1 MSAILDGV
9 LDILQ
14 LKVKVTLMVEKEY
27 DADSVKVLRGL
38 EPVRAR
44 PGMYTRTES
53 PTHIVQE
60 VIDNAADEALG
71 GHATKINVN
80 IYKDGAVQV
89 IDNGRGIPVQI
100 PKGETQA
107 AVELVFVQLHA
118 GGKFDKEDES
128 SSYRFSGGLHGVG
141 VSVTNALSTRLE
153 VQIKRDGNKYSLV
166 FENGERVQ
174 ALEIIGT
181 CAKKDTGTTVKC
193 WPDPKYFDAPRVSL
207 TQLEHLIKSKAVLLR
222 GVTVTLSIEGDEG
235 FEEKSWTYNEGLP
248 QYLDEL
254 IGERQLEEGQEVA
267 IPTISGESY
276 ATENNDSVS
285 KGEGSIWAISFGLG
299 GGHGESYVNLIPT
312 LSGGTHEAGMRNGVF
327 EAVKTFMEHHSMMQ
341 RGVKI
346 TSEDVWNNVCYVL
359 AAKVLDPQF
368 QGQTKEKLTNRDAM
382 KMIASSVRPI
392 MENWLTQNIDFAKR
406 ISDLV
411 NSTAAARNKSTKKIE
426 KRKTTGIN
434 LMPAKLTDC
443 EAAGTMEAELFLVEG
458 DSAGGSAKM
467 GRNNEFQSLLP
478 LRGKVLNTWEVDAG
492 RIFGNSE
499 VHDIFVALGIEPH
512 TMQDDPDFSGLRY
525 GKLCLLSDADVDGSH
540 IQVLLLTLFLK
551 HAPKLIERGHVYI
564 SQPPL
569 YRIDVPAQGKSK
581 PMRKVYVADDL
592 EKMATI
598 EKLKREGVAE
608 EKLGIQRFKG
618 LGEMNPDQLWETTLC
633 PDTRR
638 LIQVRL
644 PELESSE
651 ALDMFNMLMAKNQAP
666 ARKEWIERRGNDVK
680 ADV

>member
-1 MSAILDGV
+1 MA
-9 LDILQ
+9 
-14 LKVKVTLMVEKEY
+14 EKEY

-44 PGMYTRTES
+44 PGMYTRTDS

-71 GHATKINVN
+71 GHATDIHVT
-80 IYKDGAVQV
+80 IFKDGAVEV
-89 IDNGRGIPVQI
+89 TDNGRGIPVEV
-100 PKGETQA
+100 PKGETQP

-118 GGKFDKEDES
+118 GGKFDKEDEN

-141 VSVTNALSTRLE
+141 VSVTNALSTRLD
-153 VQIKRDGNKYSLV
+153 VQVKRNGKVYSLS
-166 FENGERVQ
+166 FENGHCVQ
-174 ALEIIGT
+174 PLTEIGK
-181 CAKKDTGTTVKC
+181 CLKKDTGTTVKC
-193 WPDPKYFDAPRVSL
+193 WPDPKYFDSPRVSIP
-207 TQLEHLIKSKAVLLR
+207 QLEHLIKSKAVLLR
-222 GVTVTLSIEGDEG
+222 GVSVTLSIEGQEG
-235 FEEKSWTYNEGLP
+235 FEERTWKYENGLP

-254 IGERQLEEGQEVA
+254 IGEREITDDELPIPIISDEFYHQENMDG
-267 IPTISGESY
+267 I
-276 ATENNDSVS
+276 S
-285 KGEGSIWAISFGLG
+285 KGEGAIWALSFAAG
-299 GGHGESYVNLIPT
+299 GGRGESYVNLIPT

-327 EAVKTFMEHHSMMQ
+327 EAVKSFMEHHGMMQ
-341 RGVKI
+341 RGIKVS
-346 TSEDVWNNVCYVL
+346 SEDVWNNVYYVL

-382 KMIASSVRPI
+382 KMVASAVKPL
-392 MENWLTQNIDFAKR
+392 MEHWLTQNVEHAKR

-411 NSTAAARNKSTKKIE
+411 NRSAAARNKSTQKIE

-492 RIFGNSE
+492 RIFANSE

-512 TMQDDPDFSGLRY
+512 TLKDNPDFSGLRY
-525 GKLCLLSDADVDGSH
+525 GKLCILSDADVDGSH
-540 IQVLLLTLFLK
+540 IQVLLLTMLLR

-569 YRIDVPAQGKSK
+569 YRIDVPAHGKNN
-581 PMRKVYVADDL
+581 PARKIYVSDDV
-592 EKMATI
+592 EKMTVI
-598 EKLKREGVAE
+598 ERLKREGVAE
-608 EKLGIQRFKG
+608 ERLSIQRFKG
-618 LGEMNPDQLWETTLC
+618 LGEMNPEQLWETTLC

-644 PELESSE
+644 PEGEVDD
-651 ALDMFNMLMAKNQAP
+651 ALKVFDMLMAKNESA
-666 ARKEWIERRGNDVK
+666 ARKEWMERRANDVE

>member
-1 MSAILDGV
+1 MA
-9 LDILQ
+9 
-14 LKVKVTLMVEKEY
+14 EKEY

-44 PGMYTRTES
+44 PGMYTRTDS

-71 GHATKINVN
+71 GHATDIHVT
-80 IYKDGAVQV
+80 IFKDGAVEV
-89 IDNGRGIPVQI
+89 TDNGRGIPVEV
-100 PKGETQA
+100 PKGETQP

-118 GGKFDKEDES
+118 GGKFDKEDEN

-141 VSVTNALSTRLE
+141 VSVTNALSTRLD
-153 VQIKRDGNKYSLV
+153 VQVKRNGKVYSLS
-166 FENGERVQ
+166 FENGHCLQ
-174 ALEIIGT
+174 PLTEIGK
-181 CAKKDTGTTVKC
+181 CLKKDTGTTVKC
-193 WPDPKYFDAPRVSL
+193 WPDPKYFDSPRVSIP
-207 TQLEHLIKSKAVLLR
+207 QLEHLIKSKAVLLR
-222 GVTVTLSIEGDEG
+222 GVSVTLSIEGQEG
-235 FEEKSWTYNEGLP
+235 FEERTWKYENGLP

-254 IGERQLEEGQEVA
+254 IGEREITDDELPIPIISDEFYHQENMDG
-267 IPTISGESY
+267 I
-276 ATENNDSVS
+276 S
-285 KGEGSIWAISFGLG
+285 KGEGAIWALSFGAG
-299 GGHGESYVNLIPT
+299 GGRGESYVNLIPT
-312 LSGGTHEAGMRNGVF
+312 LSGGTHEAGMRNGLF
-327 EAVKTFMEHHSMMQ
+327 EAVKSFMEHHGMMQ
-341 RGVKI
+341 RGIKVS
-346 TSEDVWNNVCYVL
+346 SEDVWNNVYYVL

-382 KMIASSVRPI
+382 KMVASAVKPL
-392 MENWLTQNIDFAKR
+392 MEHWLTQNVEHAKR

-411 NSTAAARNKSTKKIE
+411 NRSAAARNKSTQKIE

-492 RIFGNSE
+492 RIFANSE

-512 TMQDDPDFSGLRY
+512 TLKDNPDFSGLRY
-525 GKLCLLSDADVDGSH
+525 GKLCILSDADVDGSH
-540 IQVLLLTLFLK
+540 IQVLLLTMLLR

-569 YRIDVPAQGKSK
+569 YRIDVPAYGKNN
-581 PMRKVYVADDL
+581 PARKIYVSDDV
-592 EKMATI
+592 EKMTVI
-598 EKLKREGVAE
+598 ERLKREGVAE
-608 EKLGIQRFKG
+608 ERLSIQRFKG
-618 LGEMNPDQLWETTLC
+618 LGEMNPEQLWETTLC

-644 PELESSE
+644 PEGEVDD
-651 ALDMFNMLMAKNQAP
+651 ALKVFDMLMAKNESA
-666 ARKEWIERRGNDVK
+666 ARKEWMERRANDVE

>member
-1 MSAILDGV
+1 MAD
-9 LDILQ
+9 
-14 LKVKVTLMVEKEY
+14 KEY
-27 DADSVKVLRGL
+27 GADSVKVLRGL

-44 PGMYTRTES
+44 PGMYTRTDS

-60 VIDNAADEALG
+60 VLDNAADEALG
-71 GHATKINVN
+71 GHATNIHLT

-89 IDNGRGIPVQI
+89 TDNGRGIPVEI
-100 PKGETQA
+100 PSGETQP

-118 GGKFDKEDES
+118 GGKFDKEDEN

-153 VQIKRDGNKYSLV
+153 VTVKRDGKIHSLA
-166 FENGERVQ
+166 FENGNTTQPLAEVGKCLKR
-174 ALEIIGT
+174 E
-181 CAKKDTGTTVKC
+181 TGTTVKC
-193 WPDPKYFDAPRVSL
+193 WPDPKYFDSPKVSIN
-207 TQLEHLIKSKAVLLR
+207 QLEHLIKSKAVLLR
-222 GVTVTLSIEGDEG
+222 GVTVTLSIETSDGFDERT
-235 FEEKSWTYNEGLP
+235 WTYEGGLP
-248 QYLDEL
+248 QYLEEL
-254 IGERQLEEGQEVA
+254 VGEVEPAEIAETEP
-267 IPTISGESY
+267 IPIISGEFYHQESN
-276 ATENNDSVS
+276 EGIS
-285 KGEGSIWAISFGLG
+285 KGEGAIWALVFGNG
-299 GGHGESYVNLIPT
+299 GGRGESYVNLIPT

-327 EAVKTFMEHHSMMQ
+327 EAVKSFMEHHGMMQ
-341 RGVKI
+341 RGIKVS
-346 TSEDVWNNVCYVL
+346 SEDVWANVCYVL

-382 KMIASSVRPI
+382 KMVASAVKP
-392 MENWLTQNIDFAKR
+392 MVETWLSQNVEHAKR

-411 NSTAAARNKSTKKIE
+411 NRSAAARNKSTQKIE
-426 KRKTTGIN
+426 KKKSSGVN
-434 LMPAKLTDC
+434 MMPAKLTDC

-492 RIFGNSE
+492 RIFANSE

-512 TMQDDPDFSGLRY
+512 TMKDNPDFSGLRY
-525 GKLCLLSDADVDGSH
+525 GKLCILSDADVDGSH
-540 IQVLLLTLFLK
+540 IQVLLLTMLLR

-569 YRIDVPAQGKSK
+569 YRIDVPAQGKNK
-581 PMRKVYVADDL
+581 PARKVYVSDD
-592 EKMATI
+592 I
-598 EKLKREGVAE
+598 EKASMIERLKRDGVSE
-608 EKLGIQRFKG
+608 DKLMIQRFKG
-618 LGEMNPDQLWETTLC
+618 LGEMNPEQLWETTLC

-644 PELESSE
+644 PENEVE
-651 ALDMFNMLMAKNQAP
+651 GAHKMFDMLMAKNEAS
-666 ARKEWIERRGNDVK
+666 ARKEWMERRGNDVE

>member
-1 MSAILDGV
+1 MA
-9 LDILQ
+9 Q
-14 LKVKVTLMVEKEY
+14 KEY

-44 PGMYTRTES
+44 PGMYTRTDS

-71 GHATKINVN
+71 GHATNIHVT

-89 IDNGRGIPVQI
+89 SDNGRGIPVQI
-100 PKGETQA
+100 PTGETQA

-153 VQIKRDGNKYSLV
+153 VQVKRDGNIYQIA
-166 FENGERVQ
+166 FANGERLQ
-174 ALEIIGT
+174 ALEITGK
-181 CAKKDTGTTVKC
+181 CAKKDTGTSVKC
-193 WPDPKYFDAPRVSL
+193 WPDPQYFDAPRVSL
-207 TQLEHLIKSKAVLLR
+207 SQLEHLIKSKAVLLR
-222 GVTVTLSIEGDEG
+222 GVTVTLSIESENG
-235 FEEKSWTYNEGLP
+235 FDEKSWTYTGGLP

-254 IGERQLEEGQEVA
+254 IGERQMEEGQEA
-267 IPTISGESY
+267 PIPIISGEFY
-276 ATENNDSVS
+276 AEENADAVS
-285 KGEGSIWAISFGLG
+285 KGEGAIWALSFGMG
-299 GGHGESYVNLIPT
+299 GGRGESYVNLIPT

-346 TSEDVWNNVCYVL
+346 SAEDVWNNVCYVL

-382 KMIASSVRPI
+382 KMIAASVKPM

-411 NSTAAARNKSTKKIE
+411 NSTAAARNKSTQKIE
-426 KRKTTGIN
+426 KRKSTGIN

-443 EAAGTMEAELFLVEG
+443 EAAGTLEAELFLVEG

-478 LRGKVLNTWEVDAG
+478 LRGKVLNTWEVEAG
-492 RIFGNSE
+492 RIFANSE

-512 TMQDDPDFSGLRY
+512 TMQDEPDFSGLRY

-569 YRIDVPAQGKSK
+569 YRIDVPAQGKNK
-581 PMRKVYVADDL
+581 PIRKLYVADDL

-598 EKLKREGVAE
+598 EKLKREGIDE
-608 EKLGIQRFKG
+608 EKLSIQRFKG
-618 LGEMNPDQLWETTLC
+618 LGEMNPEQLWETTLC

-644 PELESSE
+644 PEEASSE
-651 ALDMFNMLMAKNQAP
+651 AFDMFNMLMAKNQAP
-666 ARKEWIERRGNDVK
+666 ARKEWIERRGNDVE

>member
-1 MSAILDGV
+1 MA
-9 LDILQ
+9 
-14 LKVKVTLMVEKEY
+14 EKEY
-27 DADSVKVLRGL
+27 DADSVRVLRGL

-44 PGMYTRTES
+44 PGMYTRTDS

-71 GHATKINVN
+71 GHASHISVTVF
-80 IYKDGAVQV
+80 KDGAVEV
-89 IDNGRGIPVQI
+89 SDNGRGIPVEI
-100 PKGETQA
+100 PTGESQP

-153 VQIKRDGNKYSLV
+153 VKVKRGGKIHGLT
-166 FENGERVQ
+166 FANGDCIEP
-174 ALEIIGT
+174 LTEIGK
-181 CAKKDTGTTVKC
+181 CLKKDTGTTVKC
-193 WPDPKYFDAPRVSL
+193 WPDPKYFDSPRVSL
-207 TQLEHLIKSKAVLLR
+207 SQLEHLIKSKAVLLR
-222 GVTVTLSIEGDEG
+222 GVSVTLTTENADG
-235 FEEKSWTYNEGLP
+235 FEERSWSYEGGLP
-248 QYLDEL
+248 QYLDEM
-254 IGERQLEEGQEVA
+254 IGEREEVENEPQ
-267 IPTISGESY
+267 IPIISGEFY
-276 ATENNDSVS
+276 HNENNEGIS
-285 KGEGSIWAISFGLG
+285 KGEGSLWALSFGAG
-299 GGHGESYVNLIPT
+299 GARGESYVNLIPT
-312 LSGGTHEAGMRNGVF
+312 LSGGTHEAGLRNGVF
-327 EAVKTFMEHHSMMQ
+327 ESVKSFMEHHSMMQ

-346 TSEDVWNNVCYVL
+346 SSEDVWNNVCYVL

-382 KMIASSVRPI
+382 KMVASSVKPI
-392 MENWLTQNIDFAKR
+392 METWLSQNVEYAKR

-411 NSTAAARNKSTKKIE
+411 NRSAAARNKSTQKIE
-426 KRKTTGIN
+426 KRKSSGVN
-434 LMPAKLTDC
+434 MMPSKLTDC
-443 EAAGTMEAELFLVEG
+443 EAAGTMAAELFLVEG

-512 TMQDDPDFSGLRY
+512 TLNDNPDFSGLRY
-525 GKLCLLSDADVDGSH
+525 GKLCILSDADVDGSH
-540 IQVLLLTLFLK
+540 IQVLLLTLFLR

-569 YRIDVPAQGKSK
+569 YRIDVPAQGKNK
-581 PMRKVYVADDL
+581 PARKIYVSDDA
-592 EKMATI
+592 EKISTL
-598 EKLKREGVAE
+598 EKLKREGVSE
-608 EKLGIQRFKG
+608 DKVSIQRFKG

-638 LIQVRL
+638 LVQVRM
-644 PELESSE
+644 PEGESKV
-651 ALDMFNMLMAKNQAP
+651 AHKMFDMLMAKNESA
-666 ARKEWIERRGNDVK
+666 ARKEWIERRGNDVE

>member
-1 MSAILDGV
+1 MA
-9 LDILQ
+9 
-14 LKVKVTLMVEKEY
+14 EKEY
-27 DADSVKVLRGL
+27 DADSVRVLRGL

-44 PGMYTRTES
+44 PGMYTRTDS

-71 GHATKINVN
+71 GHATN
-80 IYKDGAVQV
+80 IAVTIFKDGSVEV
-89 IDNGRGIPVQI
+89 SDNGRGIPVEI
-100 PKGETQA
+100 PTGETQP

-118 GGKFDKEDES
+118 GGKFDKEDEN

-153 VQIKRDGNKYSLV
+153 VKVKRDGKIHGLI
-166 FENGERVQ
+166 FANGDCIEP
-174 ALEIIGT
+174 LKEIGK
-181 CAKKDTGTTVKC
+181 CLKKDTGTTVKC
-193 WPDPKYFDAPRVSL
+193 WPDAKYFDAPRVSIP
-207 TQLEHLIKSKAVLLR
+207 QLEHLIKSKAVLLR
-222 GVTVTLSIEGDEG
+222 GVSVTLAVEGADGFDER
-235 FEEKSWTYNEGLP
+235 SWTYEGGLP
-248 QYLDEL
+248 QYLDEM
-254 IGERQLEEGQEVA
+254 IGEREVVDDEPQ
-267 IPTISGESY
+267 IPTIFGEFYHNESN
-276 ATENNDSVS
+276 EGIS
-285 KGEGSIWAISFGLG
+285 KGEGSIWALSFGAG
-299 GGHGESYVNLIPT
+299 GARGESYVNLIPT
-312 LSGGTHEAGMRNGVF
+312 LSGGTHEAGLRNGVF
-327 EAVKTFMEHHSMMQ
+327 EAVKSFMEHHSMMQ
-341 RGVKI
+341 RGVKVS
-346 TSEDVWNNVCYVL
+346 SEDVWNNVCYVL

-382 KMIASSVRPI
+382 KMVASSVKPI
-392 MENWLTQNIDFAKR
+392 METWLSQNVEQAKR

-411 NSTAAARNKSTKKIE
+411 NRSAAARNKSTQKIE
-426 KRKTTGIN
+426 KRKSSGVN
-434 LMPAKLTDC
+434 MMPSKLTDC
-443 EAAGTMEAELFLVEG
+443 EAAGTMAAELFLVEG

-512 TMQDDPDFSGLRY
+512 TINDNPDFSGLRY
-525 GKLCLLSDADVDGSH
+525 GKLCILSDADVDGSH
-540 IQVLLLTLFLK
+540 IQVLLLTLFLR

-581 PMRKVYVADDL
+581 PARKIYVSDDA
-592 EKMATI
+592 EKISTL

-608 EKLGIQRFKG
+608 DKVGIQRFKG

-638 LIQVRL
+638 LVQVRM
-644 PELESSE
+644 PEGE
-651 ALDMFNMLMAKNQAP
+651 AKVAHKMFDMLMAKNESA
-666 ARKEWIERRGNDVK
+666 ARKEWIERRGNDVE

>member
-1 MSAILDGV
+1 MA
-9 LDILQ
+9 
-14 LKVKVTLMVEKEY
+14 EKEY
-27 DADSVKVLRGL
+27 DADSVRVLRGL

-44 PGMYTRTES
+44 PGMYTRTDS

-71 GHATKINVN
+71 GHASHISVTVF
-80 IYKDGAVQV
+80 KDGAVEV
-89 IDNGRGIPVQI
+89 SDNGRGIPVEI
-100 PKGETQA
+100 PTGESQP

-153 VQIKRDGNKYSLV
+153 VKVKRGGKIHGLT
-166 FENGERVQ
+166 FANGDCIEP
-174 ALEIIGT
+174 LTEIGK
-181 CAKKDTGTTVKC
+181 CLKKDTGTTVKC
-193 WPDPKYFDAPRVSL
+193 WPDPKYFDSPRVSL
-207 TQLEHLIKSKAVLLR
+207 SQLEHLIKSKAVLLR
-222 GVTVTLSIEGDEG
+222 GVSVTLTTENADG
-235 FEEKSWTYNEGLP
+235 FEERSWTYEGGLP
-248 QYLDEL
+248 QYLDEM
-254 IGERQLEEGQEVA
+254 IGERDEVENEPQ
-267 IPTISGESY
+267 IPIISGEFY
-276 ATENNDSVS
+276 HNENNEGIS
-285 KGEGSIWAISFGLG
+285 KGEGSLWALSFGAG
-299 GGHGESYVNLIPT
+299 GARGESYVNLIPT
-312 LSGGTHEAGMRNGVF
+312 LSGGTHEAGLRNGVF
-327 EAVKTFMEHHSMMQ
+327 ESVKSFMEHHSMMQ

-346 TSEDVWNNVCYVL
+346 SSEDVWNNVCYVL

-382 KMIASSVRPI
+382 KMVASSVKPI
-392 MENWLTQNIDFAKR
+392 METWLSQNVEYAKR

-411 NSTAAARNKSTKKIE
+411 NRSAAARNKSTQKIE
-426 KRKTTGIN
+426 KRKSSGVN
-434 LMPAKLTDC
+434 MMPSKLTDC
-443 EAAGTMEAELFLVEG
+443 EAAGTMAAELFLVEG

-512 TMQDDPDFSGLRY
+512 TINDNPDFSGLRY
-525 GKLCLLSDADVDGSH
+525 GKLCILSDADVDGSH
-540 IQVLLLTLFLK
+540 IQVLLLTLFLR

-569 YRIDVPAQGKSK
+569 YRIDVPAQGKNK
-581 PMRKVYVADDL
+581 PARKIYVSDDA
-592 EKMATI
+592 EKISTL
-598 EKLKREGVAE
+598 EKLKREGVSE
-608 EKLGIQRFKG
+608 DKVGIQRFKG

-638 LIQVRL
+638 LVQVRM
-644 PELESSE
+644 PEGESKV
-651 ALDMFNMLMAKNQAP
+651 AHKMFDMLMAKNESA
-666 ARKEWIERRGNDVK
+666 ARKEWIERRGNDVE

>member
-1 MSAILDGV
+1 MA
-9 LDILQ
+9 
-14 LKVKVTLMVEKEY
+14 EKEY

-44 PGMYTRTES
+44 PGMYTRTDS

-71 GHATKINVN
+71 GHASN
-80 IYKDGAVQV
+80 IHVTIFKDGAVEV
-89 IDNGRGIPVQI
+89 SDNGRGIPVEI
-100 PKGETQA
+100 PKGETQP

-118 GGKFDKEDES
+118 GGKFDKEDEN

-141 VSVTNALSTRLE
+141 VSVTNALSTRLD
-153 VQIKRDGNKYSLV
+153 VKVKRDGKVHSLS
-166 FENGERVQ
+166 FENGHCVEP
-174 ALEIIGT
+174 LKETGK
-181 CAKKDTGTTVKC
+181 CLKKDTGTTVKC
-193 WPDPKYFDAPRVSL
+193 WPNPKYFDSAKVSIQ
-207 TQLEHLIKSKAVLLR
+207 QLEHLIKSKAVLLR
-222 GVTVTLSIEGDEG
+222 GVSVTLSIEGNDG
-235 FEEKSWTYNEGLP
+235 FEERSWAYADGLP

-254 IGERQLEEGQEVA
+254 IGEREVVDDEA
-267 IPTISGESY
+267 PIPIISGEFY
-276 ATENNDSVS
+276 HNENSDGIS
-285 KGEGSIWAISFGLG
+285 KGEGAIWALSFGAG
-299 GGHGESYVNLIPT
+299 GGRGESYVNLIPT

-327 EAVKTFMEHHSMMQ
+327 ETVKSFMEHHGMMQ
-341 RGVKI
+341 RGIKVS
-346 TSEDVWNNVCYVL
+346 SEDVWNNICYVL

-382 KMIASSVRPI
+382 KMIASAVKPI
-392 MENWLTQNIDFAKR
+392 METWLTQNVEYAKR

-411 NSTAAARNKSTKKIE
+411 NRSAAARNKSTQKIE
-426 KRKTTGIN
+426 KRKTSGIN

-492 RIFGNSE
+492 RIFANSE

-512 TMQDDPDFSGLRY
+512 TLKDNPDFSGLRY
-525 GKLCLLSDADVDGSH
+525 GKLCILSDADVDGSH
-540 IQVLLLTLFLK
+540 IQVLLLTMLLR

-569 YRIDVPAQGKSK
+569 YRIDVPAQGKNK
-581 PMRKVYVADDL
+581 PLRKIYVSDDA
-592 EKMATI
+592 EKISTI
-598 EKLKREGVAE
+598 EKLKREGIAE

-644 PELESSE
+644 PEGEVE
-651 ALDMFNMLMAKNQAP
+651 GALKMFDMLMAKNESS
-666 ARKEWIERRGNDVK
+666 ARKEWIERRGNDVE

>member
-1 MSAILDGV
+1 MA
-9 LDILQ
+9 
-14 LKVKVTLMVEKEY
+14 EKEY

-38 EPVRAR
+38 EPVKAR
-44 PGMYTRTES
+44 PGMYTRTDS

-71 GHATKINVN
+71 GHATKINVT
-80 IYKDGAVQV
+80 IYKNGAIEVA
-89 IDNGRGIPVQI
+89 DNGRGIPVQI

-118 GGKFDKEDES
+118 GGKFDKEDDT

-153 VQIKRDGNKYSLV
+153 VTVKREGNIYSLA
-166 FENGERVQ
+166 FENGARVQ
-174 ALEIIGT
+174 ALEITGK
-181 CAKKDTGTTVKC
+181 CAKKDTGTIVKC
-193 WPDPKYFDAPRVSL
+193 WPDPKYFDAPKVSL

-222 GVTVTLSIEGDEG
+222 GVTVNLSIEGNDG
-235 FEEKSWTYNEGLP
+235 FEEKSWTYANGLP

-254 IGERQLEEGQEVA
+254 IGERQLEEGQEAA

-276 ATENNDSVS
+276 AAENTDTVS
-285 KGEGSIWAISFGLG
+285 KGEGSVWAMSFGLG
-299 GGHGESYVNLIPT
+299 GGRGESYVNLIPT
-312 LSGGTHEAGMRNGVF
+312 LSGGTHEAGMRNGVY

-346 TSEDVWNNVCYVL
+346 TSEDVWNNVCFVL

-392 MENWLTQNIDFAKR
+392 VENWLTQNTEHAKR

-512 TMQDDPDFSGLRY
+512 TMDDEPDFSGLRY

-540 IQVLLLTLFLK
+540 IQVLLLTMLLK

-581 PMRKVYVADDL
+581 PMRKLYVADEH

-598 EKLKREGVAE
+598 EKLKREGIAE

-618 LGEMNPDQLWETTLC
+618 LGEMNPEQLWETTLC

-644 PELESSE
+644 PELQVSESFS
-651 ALDMFNMLMAKNQAP
+651 MFNMLMAKNQSP
-666 ARKEWIERRGNDVK
+666 ARKEWIERRGNDVE

>member
-1 MSAILDGV
+1 MA
-9 LDILQ
+9 Q
-14 LKVKVTLMVEKEY
+14 KEY

-44 PGMYTRTES
+44 PGMYTRTDS

-71 GHATKINVN
+71 GHATNIHVT

-89 IDNGRGIPVQI
+89 SDNGRGIPVQI
-100 PKGETQA
+100 PTGETQA

-153 VQIKRDGNKYSLV
+153 VQVKRDGNIYQIV
-166 FENGERVQ
+166 FANGERAQ
-174 ALEIIGT
+174 ALEITGK
-181 CAKKDTGTTVKC
+181 CAKKDTGTSVKC
-193 WPDPKYFDAPRVSL
+193 WPDPQYFDAPRVSL
-207 TQLEHLIKSKAVLLR
+207 SQLEHLIKSKAVLLR
-222 GVTVTLSIEGDEG
+222 GVTVTLSIESENG
-235 FEEKSWTYNEGLP
+235 FDEKSWTYTGGLP

-254 IGERQLEEGQEVA
+254 IGERQMEEGQEA
-267 IPTISGESY
+267 PIPIISGEFY
-276 ATENNDSVS
+276 AEENADAVS
-285 KGEGSIWAISFGLG
+285 KGEGAIWALSFGMG
-299 GGHGESYVNLIPT
+299 GGRGESYVNLIPT

-346 TSEDVWNNVCYVL
+346 SAEDVWNNVCYVL

-382 KMIASSVRPI
+382 KMIAASVKPM

-411 NSTAAARNKSTKKIE
+411 NSTAAARNKSTQKIE
-426 KRKTTGIN
+426 KRKSTGIN

-443 EAAGTMEAELFLVEG
+443 EAAGTLEAELFLVEG

-478 LRGKVLNTWEVDAG
+478 LRGKVLNTWEVEAG
-492 RIFGNSE
+492 RIFANSE

-512 TMQDDPDFSGLRY
+512 TMQDEPDFSGLRY

-569 YRIDVPAQGKSK
+569 YRIDVPAQGKNK
-581 PMRKVYVADDL
+581 PIRKLYVADDL

-598 EKLKREGVAE
+598 EKLKREGIDE
-608 EKLGIQRFKG
+608 EKLSIQRFKG
-618 LGEMNPDQLWETTLC
+618 LGEMNPEQLWETTLC

-644 PELESSE
+644 PEEASSE
-651 ALDMFNMLMAKNQAP
+651 AFDMFNMLMAKNQAP
-666 ARKEWIERRGNDVK
+666 ARKEWIERRGNDVE

>member
-1 MSAILDGV
+1 MA
-9 LDILQ
+9 
-14 LKVKVTLMVEKEY
+14 EKEY

-71 GHATKINVN
+71 GHATN
-80 IYKDGAVQV
+80 ILVTIFKDGAVEV
-89 IDNGRGIPVQI
+89 SDNGRGIPVQT

-141 VSVTNALSTRLE
+141 VSVTNALSTRLD
-153 VQIKRDGNKYSLV
+153 VQVKRDGNIYQIA
-166 FENGERVQ
+166 FEHGERVQ
-174 ALEIIGT
+174 PLEIIGK

-193 WPDPKYFDAPRVSL
+193 WPDPKYFDAPKVSL
-207 TQLEHLIKSKAVLLR
+207 TQLENLIKSKAVLLR
-222 GVTVTLSIEGDEG
+222 GVTVTLAIESENG
-235 FEEKSWTYNEGLP
+235 FEEKSWTYNGGLP
-248 QYLDEL
+248 QYLEEL
-254 IGERQLEEGQEVA
+254 TGERPVEEGQEVA
-267 IPTISGESY
+267 IPIISGEFY
-276 ATENNDSVS
+276 AEENSDTVS
-285 KGEGSIWAISFGLG
+285 KGEGAIWAISFGSG
-299 GGHGESYVNLIPT
+299 GGRGESYVNLIPT

-346 TSEDVWNNVCYVL
+346 TSEDVWNNVCFVL

-368 QGQTKEKLTNRDAM
+368 QGQTKEKLANRDAM
-382 KMIASSVRPI
+382 KMIAASVKPM
-392 MENWLTQNIDFAKR
+392 MENWLTQNVDFAKR

-411 NSTAAARNKSTKKIE
+411 NSTAAARNKSTQKIE

-492 RIFGNSE
+492 RIFANSE

-512 TMQDDPDFSGLRY
+512 TMDDEPDFSGLRY

-540 IQVLLLTLFLK
+540 IQVLLLTLLLK

-569 YRIDVPAQGKSK
+569 YRIDVPAQGKNK
-581 PMRKVYVADDL
+581 PMRKLYVADEL
-592 EKMATI
+592 EKMTTL
-598 EKLKREGVAE
+598 EKLKREGIAE
-608 EKLGIQRFKG
+608 DKLSIQRFKG
-618 LGEMNPDQLWETTLC
+618 LGEMNPEQLWETTLC

-644 PELESSE
+644 SELEASISF
-651 ALDMFNMLMAKNQAP
+651 DMFNMLMAKSQAP
-666 ARKEWIERRGNDVK
+666 ARKEWIERRGNDVE

>member
-1 MSAILDGV
+1 MA
-9 LDILQ
+9 
-14 LKVKVTLMVEKEY
+14 EKEY

-44 PGMYTRTES
+44 PGMYTRTDS

-71 GHATKINVN
+71 GHATN
-80 IYKDGAVQV
+80 IQVTVFKDGAVEV
-89 IDNGRGIPVQI
+89 TDNGRGIPVEI
-100 PKGETQA
+100 PKGETQP

-118 GGKFDKEDES
+118 GGKFDKEDEN

-153 VQIKRDGNKYSLV
+153 VKVKRGGKVHGLI
-166 FENGERVQ
+166 FENGHCIEPLTEVGKCLKR
-174 ALEIIGT
+174 E
-181 CAKKDTGTTVKC
+181 TGTTVKC
-193 WPDPKYFDAPRVSL
+193 WPDPKYFDSPKVSIQ
-207 TQLEHLIKSKAVLLR
+207 QLEHLIKSKAVLLR
-222 GVTVTLSIEGDEG
+222 GVSVSLSIEGADG
-235 FEEKSWTYNEGLP
+235 FEERSWTYADGLP

-254 IGERQLEEGQEVA
+254 IGEREIADDEVPVPIIAGEFYHQENTDG
-267 IPTISGESY
+267 I
-276 ATENNDSVS
+276 S
-285 KGEGSIWAISFGLG
+285 KGEGAIWALSFGTG
-299 GGHGESYVNLIPT
+299 GGRGESYVNLIPT

-327 EAVKTFMEHHSMMQ
+327 EAVKSFMEHHSMMQ
-341 RGVKI
+341 RGVKVS
-346 TSEDVWNNVCYVL
+346 SEDVWNNVYYVL

-382 KMIASSVRPI
+382 KMVASAVKPM
-392 MENWLTQNIDFAKR
+392 METWLTQNVDHAKR

-411 NSTAAARNKSTKKIE
+411 NRSAAARNKSTQKIE

-492 RIFGNSE
+492 RIFANSE

-512 TMQDDPDFSGLRY
+512 TLKDNPDFSGLRY
-525 GKLCLLSDADVDGSH
+525 GKLCILSDADVDGSH
-540 IQVLLLTLFLK
+540 IQVLLLTMLLR

-569 YRIDVPAQGKSK
+569 YRIDVPAQGKNK
-581 PMRKVYVADDL
+581 PLRKIYVSDDV
-592 EKMATI
+592 EKMSMI
-598 EKLKREGVAE
+598 EKLKREGIAE
-608 EKLGIQRFKG
+608 ERLSIQRFKG
-618 LGEMNPDQLWETTLC
+618 LGEMNPEQLWETTLC

-644 PELESSE
+644 PEAEVSG
-651 ALDMFNMLMAKNQAP
+651 ALKMFDMLMAKNESAS
-666 ARKEWIERRGNDVK
+666 RKEWMERRGNDVE

>member
-1 MSAILDGV
+1 MA
-9 LDILQ
+9 
-14 LKVKVTLMVEKEY
+14 ENEY

-44 PGMYTRTES
+44 PGMYTRTDS

-71 GHATKINVN
+71 GHATN
-80 IYKDGAVQV
+80 IRVTIFKDGAVEV
-89 IDNGRGIPVQI
+89 SDNGRGIPVEI
-100 PKGETQA
+100 PKGETQP

-118 GGKFDKEDES
+118 GGKFDKEDEN

-153 VQIKRDGNKYSLV
+153 VQVRRDGKVHGLS
-166 FENGERVQ
+166 FENGNCIEP
-174 ALEIIGT
+174 LEVTGK
-181 CAKKDTGTTVKC
+181 CLKKDTGTTVKC
-193 WPDPKYFDAPRVSL
+193 WPDPKYFDSPKVSIQ
-207 TQLEHLIKSKAVLLR
+207 QLEHLIKSKAVLLR
-222 GVTVTLSIEGDEG
+222 GVSVTLSIEGNDG
-235 FEEKSWTYNEGLP
+235 FEERSWAYADGLP

-254 IGERQLEEGQEVA
+254 IGEREIADDEVPIPIISDEFYHQENTDG
-267 IPTISGESY
+267 I
-276 ATENNDSVS
+276 S
-285 KGEGSIWAISFGLG
+285 KGEGAIWALSFGAG
-299 GGHGESYVNLIPT
+299 GGRGESYVNLIPT

-327 EAVKTFMEHHSMMQ
+327 EAVKSFMEHHSMMQ
-341 RGVKI
+341 RGIKVS
-346 TSEDVWNNVCYVL
+346 SEDVWNNVCYVL

-382 KMIASSVRPI
+382 KMVATAVKPI
-392 MENWLTQNIDFAKR
+392 MENWLTQNVDHAKR

-411 NSTAAARNKSTKKIE
+411 NRTAAARNKSTQKIE
-426 KRKTTGIN
+426 KRKTSGIN

-492 RIFGNSE
+492 RIFANSE

-512 TMQDDPDFSGLRY
+512 TLKDNPDFSGLRY
-525 GKLCLLSDADVDGSH
+525 GKLCILSDADVDGSH
-540 IQVLLLTLFLK
+540 IQVLLLTMLLR

-569 YRIDVPAQGKSK
+569 YRIDVPAQGKNK
-581 PMRKVYVADDL
+581 PLRKIYVSDDA
-592 EKMATI
+592 EKISMI
-598 EKLKREGVAE
+598 EKLKREGIAE

-618 LGEMNPDQLWETTLC
+618 LGEMNPEQLWETTLC

-638 LIQVRL
+638 LVQVRL
-644 PELESSE
+644 PEGEVE
-651 ALDMFNMLMAKNQAP
+651 DALKMFDMLMAKNESA
-666 ARKEWIERRGNDVK
+666 ARKVWMERRGNDVE

>member
-1 MSAILDGV
+1 MA
-9 LDILQ
+9 Q
-14 LKVKVTLMVEKEY
+14 KEY

-44 PGMYTRTES
+44 PGMYTRTDS

-71 GHATKINVN
+71 GHATNIHVT

-89 IDNGRGIPVQI
+89 SDNGRGIPVQI
-100 PKGETQA
+100 PTGETQA

-153 VQIKRDGNKYSLV
+153 VQVKRDGNIYQIA
-166 FENGERVQ
+166 FANGERVQ
-174 ALEIIGT
+174 ALEITGK
-181 CAKKDTGTTVKC
+181 CAKKDTGTSVKC
-193 WPDPKYFDAPRVSL
+193 WPDPQYFDAPRVSL
-207 TQLEHLIKSKAVLLR
+207 SQLEHLIKSKAVLLR
-222 GVTVTLSIEGDEG
+222 GVTVTLSIESENG
-235 FEEKSWTYNEGLP
+235 FDEKSWTYTGGLP

-254 IGERQLEEGQEVA
+254 IGERQMEEGQEA
-267 IPTISGESY
+267 PIPIISGEFY
-276 ATENNDSVS
+276 AEENADAVS
-285 KGEGSIWAISFGLG
+285 KGEGAIWALSFGMG
-299 GGHGESYVNLIPT
+299 GGRGESYVNLIPT

-346 TSEDVWNNVCYVL
+346 SAEDVWNNVCYVL

-382 KMIASSVRPI
+382 KMIAASLKPM

-411 NSTAAARNKSTKKIE
+411 NSTAAARNKSTQKIE
-426 KRKTTGIN
+426 KRKSTGIN

-443 EAAGTMEAELFLVEG
+443 EAAGTLEAELFLVEG

-478 LRGKVLNTWEVDAG
+478 LRGKVLNTWEVEAG
-492 RIFGNSE
+492 RIFANSE

-512 TMQDDPDFSGLRY
+512 TMQDEPDFSGLRY

-569 YRIDVPAQGKSK
+569 YRIDVPAQGKNK
-581 PMRKVYVADDL
+581 PIRKLYVADDL

-598 EKLKREGVAE
+598 EKLKREGIDE
-608 EKLGIQRFKG
+608 EKLSIQRFKG
-618 LGEMNPDQLWETTLC
+618 LGEMNPEQLWETTLC

-644 PELESSE
+644 PEEASSE
-651 ALDMFNMLMAKNQAP
+651 AFDMFNMLMAKNQAP
-666 ARKEWIERRGNDVK
+666 ARKEWIERRGNDVE

>member
-1 MSAILDGV
+1 MA
-9 LDILQ
+9 Q
-14 LKVKVTLMVEKEY
+14 KEY

-44 PGMYTRTES
+44 PGMYTRTDS

-71 GHATKINVN
+71 GHATNIHVT

-89 IDNGRGIPVQI
+89 SDNGRGIPVQI
-100 PKGETQA
+100 PTGETQA

-153 VQIKRDGNKYSLV
+153 VQVKRDGNIYQIV
-166 FENGERVQ
+166 FANGERVQ
-174 ALEIIGT
+174 ALEITGK
-181 CAKKDTGTTVKC
+181 CAKKDTGTSVKC
-193 WPDPKYFDAPRVSL
+193 WPDPQYFDAPRVSL
-207 TQLEHLIKSKAVLLR
+207 SQLEHLIKSKAVLLR
-222 GVTVTLSIEGDEG
+222 GVTVTLSIESENG
-235 FEEKSWTYNEGLP
+235 FDEKSWTYTGGLP

-254 IGERQLEEGQEVA
+254 IGERQMEEGQEA
-267 IPTISGESY
+267 PIPIISGEFY
-276 ATENNDSVS
+276 AEENADAVS
-285 KGEGSIWAISFGLG
+285 KGEGAIWALSFGMG
-299 GGHGESYVNLIPT
+299 GGRGESYVNLIPT

-346 TSEDVWNNVCYVL
+346 SAEDVWNNVCYVL

-382 KMIASSVRPI
+382 KMIAASVKPM

-411 NSTAAARNKSTKKIE
+411 NSTAAARNKSTQKIE
-426 KRKTTGIN
+426 KRKSTGIN

-443 EAAGTMEAELFLVEG
+443 EAAGTLEAELFLVEG

-478 LRGKVLNTWEVDAG
+478 LRGKVLNTWEVEAG
-492 RIFGNSE
+492 RIFANSE

-512 TMQDDPDFSGLRY
+512 TMQDEPDFSGLRY

-569 YRIDVPAQGKSK
+569 YRIDVPAQGKNK
-581 PMRKVYVADDL
+581 PIRKLYVADDL

-598 EKLKREGVAE
+598 EKLKREGIDE
-608 EKLGIQRFKG
+608 EKLSIQRFKG
-618 LGEMNPDQLWETTLC
+618 LGEMNPEQLWETTLC

-644 PELESSE
+644 PEEASSE
-651 ALDMFNMLMAKNQAP
+651 AFDMFNMLMAKNQAP
-666 ARKEWIERRGNDVK
+666 ARKEWIERRGNDVE